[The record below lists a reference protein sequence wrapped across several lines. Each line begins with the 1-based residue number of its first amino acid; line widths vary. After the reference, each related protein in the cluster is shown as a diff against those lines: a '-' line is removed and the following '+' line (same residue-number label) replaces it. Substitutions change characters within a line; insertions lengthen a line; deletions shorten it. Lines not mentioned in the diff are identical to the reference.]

1 VAYRTLQVVYRTL
14 PVLYRT
20 LPVAYRTLQVAY
32 ITGSSLSTVN
42 HEVRI
47 LHPNH
52 YDQGPKVMYKETQ
65 QYKSMVVLSMLSDME
80 HKTNKKK
87 FLRYPLHG
95 DALNISAEVSHG
107 NLH

>member
-1 VAYRTLQVVYRTL
+1 
-14 PVLYRT
+14 
-20 LPVAYRTLQVAY
+20 
-32 ITGSSLSTVN
+32 LSTVN

-87 FLRYPLHG
+87 FEDTKGVIRIRTSETAD
-95 DALNISAEVSHG
+95 DAMANRKRKKRQIMIYKLYNNVQI
-107 NLH
+107 